1 MKIVT
6 GCLLDYNFIKKNKT
20 GTTLSITEKKLRDG
34 ELPHELFLA
43 TRQKTKIR
51 NVFVN
56 TMLTD
61 EKLSKAQISR
71 MNRLVDLLV
80 LG

>member
-51 NVFVN
+51 NVL
-56 TMLTD
+56 LT
-61 EKLSKAQISR
+61 IC
-71 MNRLVDLLV
+71 
-80 LG
+80 